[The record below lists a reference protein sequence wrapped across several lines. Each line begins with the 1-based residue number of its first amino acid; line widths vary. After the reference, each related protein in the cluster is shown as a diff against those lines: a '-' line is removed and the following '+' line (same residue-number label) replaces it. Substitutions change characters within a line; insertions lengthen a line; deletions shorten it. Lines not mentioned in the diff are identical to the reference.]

1 MKTTKQKKI
10 TKLELQESKVTY
22 NYYAKVNMLNETLAY
37 SLKDVAKSSLKNYKN
52 CRIELLAL

>member
-1 MKTTKQKKI
+1 MKTTKQKKV

-22 NYYAKVNMLNETLAY
+22 NYYAKVNMLNETLAS
-37 SLKDVAKSSLKNYKN
+37 SLKDVAKRSLKNYKN